1 MSTTAEEL
9 VTTQVYKVYIK
20 ATPQRIWDTITSPE
34 WTARYGYGGAA
45 HFDLRPGGS
54 YRHLASVEMKQA
66 GEAGCFEVPDVII
79 DGEVIECDPPR
90 RLVHTLRMLMDPRV
104 AEEGF
109 TRLTYDIAEGRNGV
123 SILTVTHDLERAPTL
138 AALVAG
144 TFSEGAGGGW
154 PWVLSGLKTLLE
166 TGEPMGNPYR

>member
-1 MSTTAEEL
+1 MSTIAEEL

-20 ATPQRIWDTITSPE
+20 ATPQAIWDAITKPE
-34 WTARYGYGGAA
+34 WTARFGYGGEAQ
-45 HFDLRPGGS
+45 FDERPGGS

-66 GEAGCFEVPDVII
+66 GKAGGFEVPDVVV
-79 DGEVIECDPPR
+79 DGEVIECDPPH
-90 RLVHTLRMLMDPRV
+90 RLVHTFRMLMDART
-104 AEEGF
+104 AGEGF
-109 TRLTYDIAEGRNGV
+109 TQLTYDIAEGRNGV

-144 TFSEGAGGGW
+144 KFGGTAGGGW

-166 TGEPMGNPYR
+166 TGESMGNPYL